1 MILHYSSFIVRDAIL
16 EPGTS
21 ASEIWCSCD
30 VVMVMWWLIG
40 RYCSVAHWRR
50 CGGSLEDQWWLIRRY
65 VVAHWKICGGSF

>member
-16 EPGTS
+16 EVEPGTS

-40 RYCSVAHWRR
+40 R
-50 CGGSLEDQWWLIRRY
+50 
-65 VVAHWKICGGSF
+65 